1 MKKIGY
7 YFTYKILNTCI
18 VTEIPQNRERVF
30 IVGFLNEDNYK
41 NFKFDIKKSDKLKTI
56 EELLEANI
64 DDKYYYSDRFKVWD
78 YMKNETFEEKLEHSK
93 ALLEKLMNPE
103 ITLEESVKLYEEGLK
118 NIKEAQRL
126 IEEAKT
132 KITVIEQ
139 ANQNT
144 GDTL

>member
-1 MKKIGY
+1 MKH
-7 YFTYKILNTCI
+7 
-18 VTEIPQNRERVF
+18 
-30 IVGFLNEDNYK
+30 
-41 NFKFDIKKSDKLKTI
+41 
-56 EELLEANI
+56 
-64 DDKYYYSDRFKVWD
+64 
-78 YMKNETFEEKLEHSK
+78 ETFEEKLEHSK
-93 ALLEKLMNPE
+93 ELLEKLMNPE

-118 NIKEAQRL
+118 NIKEAQTL